1 MPNSFVN
8 QDIIRR
14 FDELI
19 ADGERHY
26 KESKNGR
33 VADDIMASKWI
44 TSSLNLLDKLSVS
57 SNRFVKEFE
66 RWVPNERH
74 DTVNFGPALG
84 VLMAAKEEYIQ
95 GFAID
100 YHLGVVASVFG
111 DLQEQAMYLFEKEY
125 FQAAVVLTG
134 AALEEAL
141 KLRAKAAPVELSGKE
156 TLIPL
161 IHKLK
166 SPEVSILTDFQA
178 RQLEAFA
185 KLRNDAAH
193 GGNFNYEKNEIENAL
208 NLIANILR
216 RLLGEK

>member
-19 ADGERHY
+19 ADGQRHY

-84 VLMAAKEEYIQ
+84 VLMAAKEEYIL

-141 KLRAKAAPVELSGKE
+141 KVRAKTVPIELSGKE

-178 RQLEAFA
+178 RQLEVFA